1 MSNEIVSFDWAL
13 KYVLRDKAN
22 FAVLEGLFAAIL
34 FLLLR
39 CWIYSKARA
48 TSPTKMG
55 GIRLDLKARF
65 EDGEIAII
73 EFQYKPEHHFFRRLL
88 FYTSQTVVEH
98 VRKGSQYEDLP
109 KIYTISVC
117 SFKLGNGED
126 YVYRGQQK
134 FVGIHSH
141 EELELDDGDRK
152 RLRLKLI
159 DDVFPEYIIVSL
171 TNFDETARSNSY
183 LDEWLYALKTGQIE
197 DSFKAPGI
205 DLAAERLD
213 LLKMDDFERL
223 QYRAFSIQQ
232 RIELNQARAAET
244 DREILLEAM
253 ERKALEKEKKA
264 LEQGREEGL
273 NEVLPRAVKA
283 LASQGM
289 VTADIAR
296 ALQIDESKVVAL
308 LNSDE

>member
-1 MSNEIVSFDWAL
+1 MSREIVSFDWAL

-34 FLLLR
+34 GRAVKVLDLLESESNKPDQDGR
-39 CWIYSKARA
+39 
-48 TSPTKMG
+48 M
-55 GIRLDLKARF
+55 IRLDLKAHF

-98 VRKGSQYEDLP
+98 VRKGSQYDDVP

-117 SFKLGNGED
+117 SFKLGNGDD

-141 EELELDDGDRK
+141 KELELDDGDRK

-159 DDVFPEYIIVSL
+159 DDVFPEYIIISL
-171 TNFDETARSNSY
+171 TNFDETKRSNSY

-197 DSFKAPGI
+197 DYFKAPGI

-213 LLKMDDFERL
+213 LLKMDDFERS

-244 DREILLEAM
+244 DREILLEEA
-253 ERKALEKEKKA
+253 EKKGHKK
-264 LEQGREEGL
+264 GREEVL
-273 NEVLPRAVKA
+273 NEVLPRAAQA

-289 VTADIAR
+289 ATAEIAR

-308 LNSDE
+308 LNSDDSH